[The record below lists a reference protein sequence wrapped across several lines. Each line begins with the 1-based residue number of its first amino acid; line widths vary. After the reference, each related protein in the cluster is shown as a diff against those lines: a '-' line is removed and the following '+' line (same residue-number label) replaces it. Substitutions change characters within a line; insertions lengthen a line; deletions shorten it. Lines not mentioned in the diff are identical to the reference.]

1 MYAER
6 IEATLRSAVARATA
20 SPCPPGMRGALRA
33 AVLPGGVR
41 LRPHLVLAVATACED
56 DAPALADAAA
66 AAIELLHCAS
76 LVHDD
81 LPCFDDAALRRG
93 RPTVHVTFG
102 QPRAVLSGDALIVE
116 AFRTLALAPGP
127 AERKVQLTAAL
138 AEGAGSPFGIAAGQ
152 AWEEEPSVDVGA
164 YHRAKTAALFVAAAR
179 MGALAAGGD
188 ADAWAA
194 VGERLG
200 LAYQVADDLAD
211 HLATAAE
218 LGKPVGQDAAH
229 DRPNLARR
237 LGVDG
242 ALAHLE
248 SLACAARAA
257 VPDVPRRGMV
267 TKLIDTAVA
276 RLLPGALAE
285 PLPRAAVG

>member
-1 MYAER
+1 MNAER
-6 IEATLRSAVARATA
+6 IEAALRTAVARVTA
-20 SPCPPGMRGALRA
+20 PPCPPGLRGALRA
-33 AVLPGGVR
+33 AVLPGGGR
-41 LRPHLVLAVATACED
+41 LRPHLTLAVAAACGD

-81 LPCFDDAALRRG
+81 LPCFDDAAVRRG
-93 RPTVHVTFG
+93 RPTVHVG
-102 QPRAVLSGDALIVE
+102 YGEPRAVLTGDALIVE
-116 AFRTLALAPGP
+116 AFRTVSLAPGP
-127 AERKVQLTAAL
+127 ADRKVQLTAAL
-138 AEGAGSPFGIAAGQ
+138 AEGAGAPFGIAAGQ
-152 AWEEEPSVDVGA
+152 AWEEESSVDVDA

-179 MGALAAGGD
+179 LGALAAGAD

-194 VGERLG
+194 VGEPLG
-200 LAYQVADDLAD
+200 QAYQVADDLAD
-211 HLATAAE
+211 QLSAAAD

-242 ALAHLE
+242 ALVRLE
-248 SLACAARAA
+248 PLAAEARAA
-257 VPDVPRRGMV
+257 VPDVPRRYLV
-267 TKLIDTAVA
+267 TGLIDAAVA
-276 RLLPGALAE
+276 RLLPSALAE